1 MSGRAGEIVVTRV
14 SPLFAIDLHRRHTL
28 RNVNQ
33 AGGARGDLP
42 SVSGEDASA
51 PPGADLSSPVA
62 ELPTEVYRDAT
73 TVIDSALRGDRDAV
87 VGAFDAAVDRRG
99 VRGAYDVAWCLAA
112 TLVGDATPGTFA
124 ALEFPGIDEARYDAR
139 WVARF
144 VSAYANADT
153 STGVA
158 LFGAAMADGHLS
170 ECLLTLASST
180 VETLRRRDAGQP

>member
-1 MSGRAGEIVVTRV
+1 MFAPAAYAAHVTE
-14 SPLFAIDLHRRHTL
+14 PAD
-28 RNVNQ
+28 
-33 AGGARGDLP
+33 AGDLP
-42 SVSGEDASA
+42 
-51 PPGADLSSPVA
+51 P
-62 ELPTEVYRDAT
+62 EVYQDAAS
-73 TVIDSALRGDRDAV
+73 VIDSALRGDRDAV

-112 TLVGDATPGTFA
+112 TLVGEATTSGFV
-124 ALEFPGIDEARYDAR
+124 ALDFPGIDDARYDAR

-144 VSAYANADT
+144 VSAYANGDT

-180 VETLRRRDAGQP
+180 VATLKRREADA